1 MHKTIKAALASTVLF
16 TAFAAA
22 PAFADE
28 TPAITITGS
37 AALTSEYRLRG
48 ISQTDRDPA
57 IQAAITVSHSSG
69 LYVGTWASNLSGS
82 GSFGGDNLEIDVMGG
97 YTKAVGPVTLD
108 GGLIYYVYPGANG
121 LTPGVNFDYIELY
134 GSVAGKVGPANAKLG
149 AYWAPSQKDIAVAPN
164 TKGHNIWV
172 YTDWG
177 LPISGTPFTLKG
189 HLGYSS
195 GNSGYTKGL
204 DVLDYGAGIDATYKN
219 LTLNVS
225 YIGTDVSRANGV
237 RWNSTGRASGH
248 DITKGAVV
256 ATLSAAF

>member
-16 TAFAAA
+16 TGLAAA

-28 TPAITITGS
+28 AAPITITGS

-57 IQAAITVSHSSG
+57 IQAGITITHSSG
-69 LYVGTWASNLSGS
+69 LYVGTWGSNLSGV
-82 GSFGGDNLEIDVMGG
+82 GTFGGDNMELDLLAG
-97 YTKAVGPVTLD
+97 YTKAVGGVTLD
-108 GGLIYYVYPGANG
+108 GGLIYYVYPGAN
-121 LTPGVNFDYIELY
+121 TPAAHFDYFELY
-134 GSVAGKVGPANAKLG
+134 GSVAGKVGPLNAKLG
-149 AYWAPSQKDIAVAPN
+149 TFWAPSQRDIAVAPK

-177 LPISGTPFTLKG
+177 LPVEGTPLTLKA

-195 GNSGYTKGL
+195 GTSGYTKGF
-204 DVLDYGAGIDATYKN
+204 DVLDYGFGADLTYKN
-219 LTLNVS
+219 LTLNLS
-225 YIGTDVSRANGV
+225 YIGTDVSKAKSVAWNGG
-237 RWNSTGRASGH
+237 RSTGH
-248 DITKGAVV
+248 DITKGGLV

>member
-16 TAFAAA
+16 AGLAAA

-28 TPAITITGS
+28 ASPITITGS

-57 IQAAITVSHSSG
+57 IQAGITVTHSSG
-69 LYVGTWASNLSGS
+69 LYVGTWGSNLSGS
-82 GSFGGDNLEIDVMGG
+82 GSFGGDNLEIDVLAG

-108 GGLIYYVYPGANG
+108 GGVVYYVYPGANG
-121 LTPGVNFDYIELY
+121 VTPGVNFDYFELY
-134 GSVAGKVGPANAKLG
+134 GSVAGKVGPLNAKLG
-149 AYWAPSQKDIAVAPN
+149 TFWAPSQKDIASVAA
-164 TKGHNIWV
+164 KGHNIWV

-177 LPISGTPFTLKG
+177 LPVEGTPLTLKA

-204 DVLDYGAGIDATYKN
+204 DVLDYGFGADLTYKN
-219 LTLNVS
+219 LTLNLS
-225 YIGTDVSRANGV
+225 YVGTDISTANGAK
-237 RWNSTGRASGH
+237 WNSAGRATGH
-248 DITKGAVV
+248 DITKGGLV